1 MAHDP
6 ASPILSFY
14 DGGTDHR
21 GRTRQGILAES
32 DAWLEA
38 THDYVQWV
46 FPLPERSAYNADAPL
61 LTQADIEAF
70 GARPELRERLLDAA
84 RRLLGFY
91 GFTMTPD
98 QQAGD
103 RQAHPGADSPA
114 RCTVL
119 PRRTLHW
126 ITPRNHNFLRIS
138 RILRCLHLL
147 GCPRTAYAFL
157 AALEAVAQGGAGD
170 IIGAETLA
178 YWRSAASGKR
188 PG

>member
-21 GRTRQGILAES
+21 GRTLQRILAES

-38 THDYVQWV
+38 THDYIQWV
-46 FPLPERSAYNADAPL
+46 FPLPERSAYNAAAPV
-61 LTQADIEAF
+61 LTPADIDAF
-70 GARPELRERLLDAA
+70 AVRPELRRRLLDAF

-91 GFTMTPD
+91 GFVP
-98 QQAGD
+98 APD
-103 RQAHPGADSPA
+103 RQADPGGDDPA
-114 RCTVL
+114 LRCTAM
-119 PRRTLHW
+119 PHRTMRW
-126 ITPRNHNFLRIS
+126 ITPHDHNFLRIS

-147 GCPRTAYAFL
+147 GCPRAAYAFL
-157 AALEAVAQGGAGD
+157 DALESVGRGESGD
-170 IIGAETLA
+170 VIGAVTLA
-178 YWRSAASGKR
+178 YWRSAASGER